1 MLDAFHAMNVVIQK
15 DLHASEGETALL
27 KYTAEERADL
37 CARISHLFQGTRSPS
52 PPPTICWS
60 LLVLASSLK
69 LEFPLNDTLP
79 NTSNVRDR
87 LLAKIFQYRKNTAS
101 GNEQDGTS
109 VAKDEDYEI
118 LYAYTLVTGQLAEEI
133 QKVEREV
140 EELFGVLD
148 EDMLMLQWIDD
159 CS

>member
-1 MLDAFHAMNVVIQK
+1 MNVVIQK
-15 DLHASEGETALL
+15 DLHASEGETVLL

-37 CARISHLFQGTRSPS
+37 CARISHLFQGPRSPS
-52 PPPTICWS
+52 PPATICWS

-69 LEFPLNDTLP
+69 LEFPLNDALP
-79 NTSNVRDR
+79 NTSSVRDR
-87 LLAKIFQYRKNTAS
+87 LLAKIFHYRKNTAS